1 MINYDYM
8 TKQNG
13 TGWFAM
19 TLKTISGYRNTNEAA
34 AVEQHIEFRANGAAL
49 FSNDP
54 AAPKVSAPTAP
65 AL

>member
-1 MINYDYM
+1 MINYNDM

-19 TLKTISGYRNTNEAA
+19 TLKTISGYRNTSEAKG
-34 AVEQHIEFRANGAAL
+34 VEQQIEFRANGAAL
-49 FSNDP
+49 FANEP
-54 AAPKVSAPTAP
+54 AAPRVTSPTSP